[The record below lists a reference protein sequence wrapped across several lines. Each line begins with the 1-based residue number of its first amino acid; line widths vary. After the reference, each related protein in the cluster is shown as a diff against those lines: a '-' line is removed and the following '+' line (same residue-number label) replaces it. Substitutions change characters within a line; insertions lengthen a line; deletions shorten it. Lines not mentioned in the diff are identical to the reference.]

1 MVNKYH
7 ALIFRKKKG
16 KTIIGVLVRV
26 RFFFFHLK
34 KNESLQK
41 WYLKKKKRSNNC
53 LIMDNKFESLTK

>member
-41 WYLKKKKRSNNC
+41 WYLKKKKKDQT
-53 LIMDNKFESLTK
+53 IA

>member
-26 RFFFFHLK
+26 RFFFFSFK
-34 KNESLQK
+34 KK
-41 WYLKKKKRSNNC
+41 WKFAKMVFKKKKKIKQ
-53 LIMDNKFESLTK
+53 LLDNGQ